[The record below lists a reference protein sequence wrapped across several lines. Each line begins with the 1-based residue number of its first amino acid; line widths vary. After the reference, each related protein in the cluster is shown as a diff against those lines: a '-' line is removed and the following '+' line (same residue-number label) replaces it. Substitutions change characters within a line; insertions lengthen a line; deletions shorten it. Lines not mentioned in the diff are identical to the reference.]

1 VDTTFDNEKL
11 VAFKGNSANCIVFEY
26 YNELPKAGT
35 EHKSAFLMCPKDNT
49 DAMRAAFTENMDKA
63 WKELNLDIVNE
74 VYMLDDCHTFNM
86 STTIDGQEASGK
98 MRIDSGKGLLK
109 ADGSSM
115 VNANSDGIANCKIFF
130 NDDSFSKDIES
141 TTPKHCCFHYESATK
156 KDNYV
161 CMQKAEGCQR
171 LILSALKKM
180 KLSCEGL
187 PALNKAHV
195 ATSA

>member
-1 VDTTFDNEKL
+1 
-11 VAFKGNSANCIVFEY
+11 
-26 YNELPKAGT
+26 
-35 EHKSAFLMCPKDNT
+35 
-49 DAMRAAFTENMDKA
+49 
-63 WKELNLDIVNE
+63 
-74 VYMLDDCHTFNM
+74 MLDDCHTFNM
-86 STTIDGQEASGK
+86 STTIDGQETSGK

-141 TTPKHCCFHYESATK
+141 AMPKHCCFHYESASK

-180 KLSCEGL
+180 KLSLE
-187 PALNKAHV
+187 NVKEN
-195 ATSA
+195 